1 MPAIKY
7 QSELYRID
15 LKKELRPI
23 IDEMAQNQIYMALNY
38 IIDGMEVRE
47 AIERAN
53 LIPKMRYR

>member
-7 QSELYRID
+7 QSELYRIE

>member
-1 MPAIKY
+1 MPAIQY
-7 QSELYRID
+7 PSELYRIE

-38 IIDGMEVRE
+38 IIDGMEVKE
-47 AIERAN
+47 AIDRAC